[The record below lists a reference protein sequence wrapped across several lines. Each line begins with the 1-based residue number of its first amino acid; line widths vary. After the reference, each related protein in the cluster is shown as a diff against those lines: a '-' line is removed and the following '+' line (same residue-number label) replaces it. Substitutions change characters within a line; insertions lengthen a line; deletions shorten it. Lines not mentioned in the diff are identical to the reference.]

1 MSIIKIL
8 TDKDVKDFNRA
19 APKHEIVIAGFF
31 MIKCPA
37 CEAFKPEWEK
47 FVDSCKSEGDPNVLI
62 AEIDSNQASRVNFD
76 TSALEGFPTV
86 YRDVKGEEG
95 VVEFKHE
102 RTKKALRRFL
112 KEAMAVKGGRKKRRK
127 KRKTKKRRK
136 SRRKKKKGGVNNF
149 CALASDN
156 PPEATPQEADR
167 YCQDILETRFAK
179 CKLIGAQKGQCR
191 KLSQDEIN
199 LLMYIDPNDA
209 HIANSLL
216 HRHNNPT
223 PTRVQ
228 QLRSSS
234 SDPLKPPPLVRSPA
248 RQSHS
253 PANPLD
259 RVRTQLNPSAGEFV
273 PRQPRP
279 PPLPPH
285 WARQPRPP
293 PRPPPLVR
301 SPARQSHSPTSI
313 IQPPTFRFGTF
324 TPEELGAMAVLPSDS
339 DSDVDGGYK
348 RKKRKKRRKTRKKR
362 RKRKTKRKRH

>member
-1 MSIIKIL
+1 MRIIKIL
-8 TDKDVKDFNRA
+8 TDKDAKGFNRA
-19 APKHEIVIAGFF
+19 APKHEIVMAGFF
-31 MIKCPA
+31 MVDCPA

-47 FVDSCKSEGDPNVLI
+47 FVNSCESEGDSSVLI
-62 AEIDSNQASRVNFD
+62 AEIDSDQAGKVNFD
-76 TSALEGFPTV
+76 TSTLEGFPTV

-112 KEAMAVKGGRKKRRK
+112 KEAMAAKGGGKKTRKRKKRRK
-127 KRKTKKRRK
+127 RKTYRKR
-136 SRRKKKKGGVNNF
+136 KKGGVNSS

-167 YCQDILETRFAK
+167 YCQDMLETRFAK

-216 HRHNNPT
+216 HRHNNPM

-248 RQSHS
+248 RQILS
-253 PANPLD
+253 
-259 RVRTQLNPSAGEFV
+259 
-273 PRQPRP
+273 
-279 PPLPPH
+279 
-285 WARQPRPP
+285 
-293 PRPPPLVR
+293 
-301 SPARQSHSPTSI
+301 
-313 IQPPTFRFGTF
+313 PPTFDYQFGTF
-324 TPEELGAMAVLPSDS
+324 TPEELGAMAALRSDS

-362 RKRKTKRKRH
+362 RKRKTKRKRR

>member
-1 MSIIKIL
+1 MRIIKIL
-8 TDKDVKDFNRA
+8 SDKDVDKFNKA
-19 APKHEIVIAGFF
+19 APKHEIVMAGFF
-31 MIKCPA
+31 MVKCPA

-62 AEIDSNQASRVNFD
+62 AEIDSNQARKVNFD
-76 TSALEGFPTV
+76 TSTLEGFPTV

-112 KEAMAVKGGRKKRRK
+112 KEAMAAKGGRRRK
-127 KRKTKKRRK
+127 KRKTKKRR

-167 YCQDILETRFAK
+167 YCQDMLETRFAK

-199 LLMYIDPNDA
+199 LLMYIDPKDA
-209 HIANSLL
+209 HIANRLL
-216 HRHNNPT
+216 RRHNNPMH
-223 PTRVQ
+223 TRVQ

-234 SDPLKPPPLVRSPA
+234 NDPLKPPPLVRSPA
-248 RQSHS
+248 RRQILS
-253 PANPLD
+253 PS
-259 RVRTQLNPSAGEFV
+259 TFEYQGSFGSF
-273 PRQPRP
+273 P
-279 PPLPPH
+279 PGG
-285 WARQPRPP
+285 
-293 PRPPPLVR
+293 
-301 SPARQSHSPTSI
+301 I
-313 IQPPTFRFGTF
+313 
-324 TPEELGAMAVLPSDS
+324 GAMSALQSDS

-362 RKRKTKRKRH
+362 RKRKTKRKRR